1 MIGCGMYEQKLMKAN
16 MFDDCERR
24 VNYSERMKPL
34 NVFSG
39 FDEDISKERVKLLGK
54 VSHKAAFVD

>member
-39 FDEDISKERVKLLGK
+39 FDEDIIKQTFLGRVML
-54 VSHKAAFVD
+54 